1 MKSAAPKTYIS
12 KRMLTRYTEQRSE
25 KLKSKNSVMA
35 AKSAPI
41 VPKSF
46 TEDNSQS
53 AAANSNLAVIEES
66 KEEVKQNPAAA
77 EQQNEMDK
85 NLSAEELDSDE
96 LDGDLNLSDE
106 EDGGARREEIRQQR
120 AAAEE
125 NQAAPRE
132 RHNVEFDTNIF
143 KVSLECLQNR
153 G

>member
-106 EDGGARREEIRQQR
+106 DNGGSIRENLRKRVDTASKAQR
-120 AAAEE
+120 EKIE
-125 NQAAPRE
+125 
-132 RHNVEFDTNIF
+132 VEFDTNIF
-143 KVSLECLQNR
+143 KVGLDCL
-153 G
+153 

>member
-25 KLKSKNSVMA
+25 KLKSKNGVMA

-46 TEDNSQS
+46 TEDS
-53 AAANSNLAVIEES
+53 AAASSNLAVIEES

-77 EQQNEMDK
+77 EEIDK

-120 AAAEE
+120 AAA
-125 NQAAPRE
+125 Q
-132 RHNVEFDTNIF
+132 
-143 KVSLECLQNR
+143 
-153 G
+153 